1 MGRPSSA
8 ANMSLNLRKYCSY
21 LTDRH
26 CRSYIAAHE
35 NEWQY
40 SLVVR
45 HSIPAI
51 VHHVSEED
59 NCVRVTSYR
68 RAPALANV
76 QVDDELAQS
85 LQPRGAVRVRVTVGN
100 LGVGD
105 YEYMGRVL
113 DSMHS
118 CFNEFSLDVSRRERT
133 KVAKCSSGHGQL
145 AVW

>member
-1 MGRPSSA
+1 M
-8 ANMSLNLRKYCSY
+8 
-21 LTDRH
+21 
-26 CRSYIAAHE
+26 
-35 NEWQY
+35 
-40 SLVVR
+40 
-45 HSIPAI
+45 
-51 VHHVSEED
+51 
-59 NCVRVTSYR
+59 RVTSYR

-85 LQPRGAVRVRVTVGN
+85 LQPRGAVRVRMTVGN

-118 CFNEFSLDVSRRERT
+118 CFNEFSLDGCKWDRT
-133 KVAKCSSGHGQL
+133 KAAKCSSGHGQL